1 MNSNALKGYIISKGY
16 TVEKLVEELNKN
28 NVSISKN
35 TFYRNLKGEQQFD
48 RIEILMIS
56 KILEM
61 TDNDITNIFLTRR
74 CLNRHNKSSKTSIT
88 MRSEH

>member
-1 MNSNALKGYIISKGY
+1 MNANALKGYIISRGF
-16 TVEKLVEELNKN
+16 TIEKLVEELNKN

-56 KILEM
+56 KILRM
-61 TDNDITNIFLTRR
+61 TDEDIMNIFF
-74 CLNRHNKSSKTSIT
+74 NEKVSF
-88 MRSEH
+88 